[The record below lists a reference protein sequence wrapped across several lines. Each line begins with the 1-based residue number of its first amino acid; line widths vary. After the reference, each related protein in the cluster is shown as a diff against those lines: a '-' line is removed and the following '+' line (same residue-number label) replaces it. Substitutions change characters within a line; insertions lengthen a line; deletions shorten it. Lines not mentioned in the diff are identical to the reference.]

1 MPTHDHLHS
10 LYDARHE
17 TPMQQ
22 KLRTL
27 APMPV
32 GCVLIA
38 GPEDTE
44 AELRDHLRT
53 MKACGFTCLKGVMG
67 NDAISNAAI
76 QAIALDEGIWPWWYA
91 EGGWEPITP
100 ALLRRLGLPDD
111 LDHDAAMAAPEMIA
125 HQRECYRRRLER
137 HTERKRMSTTAGGA
151 HEFSGRSKPRWLVP
165 SVVGEHRGHVLAPAD
180 DVAFADWLRAQ
191 YGDLDRLLQAWNV
204 SARARRA
211 LGDDPWAA
219 IPRLVREGWPSPKQY
234 RHLRDIMRFNADMVI
249 ERRIRTADAH
259 RRAFD
264 PHEPMRAG
272 GEAGVFLPFS
282 ARGVDMAGIAAAV
295 APGGSFYPSM
305 HLAWHF
311 EEVDFEVERPVYM
324 QSALC
329 VDWAKGIW
337 SATWE
342 STGGP
347 QYFSGGKAPFVPG
360 VRDRF
365 PGFTVDERTITQ
377 LMLSHLA
384 AGFKGFGLW
393 TWNARLAGWEAGEF
407 ALCDRNGQPTERA
420 RTAGAIGQAAV
431 RHRRELWQAH
441 KEPLVG
447 VLQDWDNEAI
457 WAAMALT
464 GRDMFREVPIRARI
478 GACRAL
484 MDANIPWEHAT
495 VDDLRAGLGRRYRA
509 LYLSACISL
518 SDELQQ
524 LLHDYVQGG
533 GRLVCDLPGAC
544 FDEYGR
550 VFRTDA
556 GSMFERT
563 FGCVLH
569 EFAFANPR
577 HSPDAIGE
585 AVCGGFMAEIT
596 PTRATVRETYAIS
609 GKPAVTEHRLGAGS
623 AVLLGTQAGLDCWRP
638 GNTAVQELLVRHTLG
653 ADLRP
658 DFTCDG
664 CLAYRLSAP
673 RADHYFLI
681 NDGDDRT
688 VHLDPH
694 GYSYTAATDAITDE
708 PIDLARPI
716 TLPRRSGR
724 WVRCERTG

>member
-1 MPTHDHLHS
+1 MSPHDHLHE
-10 LYDARHE
+10 LHDARHL

-22 KLRTL
+22 KLRAL

-32 GCVLIA
+32 GCVFIA
-38 GPEDTE
+38 WPEITE
-44 AELRDHLRT
+44 AEVREQLRS

-67 NDAISNAAI
+67 NEAISSAEI

-100 ALLRRLGLPDD
+100 ELLRRLDLPAD
-111 LDHDAAMAAPEMIA
+111 LDHDAAMAAPAMLA
-125 HQRECYRRRLER
+125 HQRELYRRRLER
-137 HTERKRMSTTAGGA
+137 RDERKRVSTTAGGA
-151 HEFSGRSKPRWLVP
+151 HEFAGRKQPRWLVP
-165 SVVGEHRGHVLAPAD
+165 SVVGEHRGHVLAATD

-191 YGDLDRLLQAWNV
+191 YGDLDALLAAWNV
-204 SARARRA
+204 SAPARRA
-211 LGDDPWAA
+211 LGADPWAD
-219 IPRLVREGWPSPKQY
+219 IPRLVRDGWPSAKQY
-234 RHLRDIMRFNADMVI
+234 RHIRDIMRFNADMVI
-249 ERRIRTADAH
+249 ERRIRTADAQ
-259 RRAFD
+259 RVAFD
-264 PHEPMRAG
+264 PHEPLRAG

-282 ARGVDMAGIAAAV
+282 ARGVDMAGIAAA
-295 APGGSFYPSM
+295 AAAGGSFYPSM

-311 EEVDFEVERPVYM
+311 EEVDFEVARPVYM
-324 QSALC
+324 QAALC
-329 VDWAKGIW
+329 ADWAKGVW

-347 QYFSGGKAPFVPG
+347 QYFSGGKAPFVPA

-393 TWNARLAGWEAGEF
+393 TWTARTAGWEAGEF
-407 ALCDRNGQPTERA
+407 ALCDRNNQPTARA

-447 VLQDWDNEAI
+447 VLHDWDNEAI

-464 GRDMFREVPIRARI
+464 GRDMFREVPVRARI

-484 MDANIPWEHAT
+484 MDANIPWEYAT
-495 VDDLRAGLGRRYRA
+495 TEDLHAGLGPRYRA
-509 LYLSACISL
+509 LYLPACVSL
-518 SDELQQ
+518 SDSLQQ
-524 LLHDYVQGG
+524 LLLDYVRGG
-533 GRLVCDLPGAC
+533 GRLVCDLPGLY
-544 FDEYGR
+544 FDGYGR

-556 GSMFERT
+556 GSRFET
-563 FGCVLH
+563 LFGCVLH

-577 HSPDAIGE
+577 HSPDTIG
-585 AVCGGFMAEIT
+585 AATCGGFMAELT
-596 PTRATVRETYAIS
+596 PTTAAVRETYATS
-609 GKPAVTEHRLGAGS
+609 GKPAVTENRLGAGS

-638 GNTAVQELLVRHTLG
+638 GNTAVQQLLVDYTLG
-653 ADLRP
+653 AELRP

-681 NDGDDRT
+681 NDGDNRA
-688 VHLDPH
+688 VHLVPH
-694 GYSYTAATDAITDE
+694 NYSYTAATDAITGE
-708 PIDLARPI
+708 PIDIDQAI
-716 TLPRRSGR
+716 ALPRRSGR
-724 WVRCERTG
+724 WLRCQRG